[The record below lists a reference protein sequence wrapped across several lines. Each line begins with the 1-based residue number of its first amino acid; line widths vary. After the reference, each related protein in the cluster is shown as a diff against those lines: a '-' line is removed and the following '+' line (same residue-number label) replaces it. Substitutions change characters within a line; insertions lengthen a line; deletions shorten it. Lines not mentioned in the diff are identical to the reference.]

1 MSILSK
7 YSKTLTVRLWKH
19 FTPRR
24 RTQVLILFFISVITS
39 FAELLS
45 IGALLPFL
53 VVITN
58 PATIFN
64 NRFMQQIVLFFDF
77 SKPSDLLLPITIFF
91 CISVILSGIMRVSL
105 LWMQTR
111 LSHAIGTD
119 FSLSIYKKTLHQPY
133 HVHINRNSSEMISGI
148 ANKIHSVVYD
158 SITPFFVLMGSV
170 LITFTIITAL
180 VVIDPFISST
190 TLIVFCLI
198 YLIIILLTRK
208 RLMGYSEL
216 KNKEYSILIKVIQEG
231 LGSIRDVLIGGFQE
245 EYLNKYKKTD
255 VPLRRAQANVQIISG
270 APRFIIEAIGMFV
283 IGILAYGFSQDQ
295 TKQSTIIP
303 VLGVIAMGAQR
314 LLPVLQQAYAGWAAM
329 RGGRNS
335 LIDVM
340 QLLDQP
346 MPEYVEK
353 SANQIIIPFSS
364 KIEFS
369 NLSFR
374 YASDKKFVLKS
385 ISLTINKGDK
395 VGIIGKTGCG
405 KSTFMDITMGLLF
418 PEEGT
423 FSVDE
428 SVITNLNVEGWQS
441 HISHVPQMIF
451 LTDSSIAENIAF
463 GIPKSEINYEL
474 VKEAA
479 RKAQLEKTILSFKE
493 GYHTLVG
500 ERGINLSGGQRQ
512 RIGIARALYKKADF
526 IVFDE
531 ATSALD
537 KDTEEEVMAEIA
549 TLNSEL
555 TILIVAHRLTTLKYC
570 NKIIQIENGNVFNA
584 GTYAE
589 IMQTH
594 KA

>member
-1 MSILSK
+1 MPILSK
-7 YSKTLTVRLWKH
+7 FSEALTVRLWKH

-24 RTQVLILFFISVITS
+24 RTQIFILFFVSVITS
-39 FAELLS
+39 FAEVLS

-53 VVITN
+53 TVITN
-58 PATIFN
+58 PGTIFN
-64 NRFMQQIVLFFDF
+64 SLYMQQINLFFNF
-77 SKPSDLLLPITIFF
+77 REPRDLLLPITIFF
-91 CISVILSGIMRVSL
+91 CISVILSGIMRVLL

-119 FSLSIYKKTLHQPY
+119 FSLSIYRKTLHQPY
-133 HVHINRNSSEMISGI
+133 HVHINRNSSEVISGI
-148 ANKIHSVVYD
+148 SNKIHSVVYD
-158 SITPFFVLMGSV
+158 IITPLFVLMGSV
-170 LITFTIITAL
+170 LITFTIIAAL
-180 VVIDPFISST
+180 IVIDPLISLI
-190 TLIVFCLI
+190 TLFVFGLI

-208 RLMGYSEL
+208 RLLGYSEL
-216 KNKEYSILIKVIQEG
+216 KNREYSNVIKVLQEG

-245 EYLNKYKKTD
+245 EYWKKYKKTD
-255 VPLRRAQANVQIISG
+255 APLRRAQANVQIISG

-295 TKQSTIIP
+295 SKQATIIP

-314 LLPVLQQAYAGWAAM
+314 LLPVLQQAYSGWAAM

-346 MPEYVEK
+346 MPDYADK
-353 SANQIIIPFSS
+353 SANQMKLPFSS

-374 YASDKKFVLKS
+374 YASDKKFVLES
-385 ISLTINKGDK
+385 ISLIINKGDK
-395 VGIIGKTGCG
+395 VGIIGKTGSG
-405 KSTFMDITMGLLF
+405 KSTLLDITMGLLF
-418 PEEGT
+418 SDEGT

-428 SVITNLNVEGWQS
+428 TVITNLNVKGWQS

-463 GIPKSEINYEL
+463 GIPKSEINYEI

-479 RKAQLEKTILSFKE
+479 RKAQLEETILSFKE
-493 GYHTLVG
+493 GYQSLVG

-512 RIGIARALYKKADF
+512 RIGIARALYKNADF
-526 IVFDE
+526 IIFDE

-570 NKIIQIENGNVFNA
+570 NKIIQIENGKIFNV
-584 GTYAE
+584 GTYSE
-589 IMQTH
+589 IMKNH